1 MRKKNQK
8 QLKILESLEM
18 PFKSEKQRR
27 FLYKNEPAVAKKWTK
42 KYGSK
47 ISKPKKRKKSQTA
60 FFLST
65 NHQDYTMQ
73 MILKVIFVF
82 WQNK

>member
-18 PFKSEKQRR
+18 PFKSEKQRKYL
-27 FLYKNEPAVAKKWTK
+27 FAKEPAIAKKWTK

-47 ISKPKKRKKSQTA
+47 IKPKKRKK
-60 FFLST
+60 
-65 NHQDYTMQ
+65 
-73 MILKVIFVF
+73 K
-82 WQNK
+82 